1 MLRNY
6 IAIYI
11 IDIIALLFL
20 FALLYNDNFMSQYR
34 KKAFSYAIGLTI
46 LVILSEVGTT
56 LVSEGAA
63 KLQYLNILLNI
74 FGFTI
79 SPMIPIVLIT
89 IFDTSIISRYKV
101 FLLPGLINFV
111 AVILSPKFGLIFQV
125 DANNHYQRGSVFLLF
140 VIVYVINILLLA
152 ISNLYVGKKYFYP
165 IKGKIAILSFFI
177 IGGSC
182 IQLVNTTIHASW
194 HCVTMGLILFY
205 ILISEFE
212 ASFDLL
218 TELYNRAAF
227 EKAVRKLKSKKKFSI
242 IFMDIN
248 NFKTIN
254 DTLGHE
260 YGDMV
265 LKEVAMS
272 IRSSFNEHCNCY
284 RIGGDEICIIDRETD
299 PQKLQEKFKKFTD
312 NLIKTRE
319 KDSHLPTVAYGYS
332 SFSGDEPLDFKKMFR
347 EADEEMYY
355 YKNIHKKK
363 RPLDQKYKLSK

>member
-63 KLQYLNILLNI
+63 KLQYLNILFNI
-74 FGFTI
+74 FGFAI
-79 SPMIPIVLIT
+79 SPMIPIVLIA
-89 IFDTSIISRYKV
+89 IFDTSIIQKYKV
-101 FLLPGLINFV
+101 LLLPTLINSV

-125 DANNHYQRGSVFLLF
+125 DVNDHYQRGSVFLLF
-140 VIVYVINILLLA
+140 VIVYVINILLLT
-152 ISNLYVGKKYFYP
+152 ITNLYVGKKYFYP

-218 TELYNRAAF
+218 TELYNRA
-227 EKAVRKLKSKKKFSI
+227 
-242 IFMDIN
+242 
-248 NFKTIN
+248 
-254 DTLGHE
+254 
-260 YGDMV
+260 
-265 LKEVAMS
+265 
-272 IRSSFNEHCNCY
+272 
-284 RIGGDEICIIDRETD
+284 
-299 PQKLQEKFKKFTD
+299 
-312 NLIKTRE
+312 
-319 KDSHLPTVAYGYS
+319 
-332 SFSGDEPLDFKKMFR
+332 
-347 EADEEMYY
+347 
-355 YKNIHKKK
+355 
-363 RPLDQKYKLSK
+363 